1 MMLRDC
7 DSEFLEELAR
17 LLPEGTLLPPAPR
30 YLEEPRGRWQGRA
43 GAVALPRS
51 TDEVAAILRACHA
64 AGVGVVPYGGGT
76 GLVGGQISAKGPLP
90 LLLSL
95 DRMQAI
101 RALYPTENA
110 IVVEAGAI
118 LANVQSA
125 AADAGR
131 LFPLSLASEGSAR
144 IGGLLATNA
153 GGVNVLR
160 YGNARDLVLGLE
172 VVLADG
178 RVWNG
183 LKRLRKDNTG
193 YDLRHLMIGSEGT
206 LGVITAAS
214 LRLVPRPARQGA
226 ALMVIDSPDA
236 ALKLLALAQD
246 HLGDAISAFE
256 LIGGMGLAFLAETMP
271 QVRQPFAEAPDWM
284 VLIDLGLPD
293 ALAPEAALEALFA
306 EAFEAGLVQDGVI
319 AATLAQRAEFW
330 SLRESIPEANRLIG
344 AISSHDISL
353 PLSEIAAFIDR
364 AGPALAQI
372 NSYRINCFGHLGDGN
387 LHYNVFPLP
396 GRNRADHAQERD
408 AIKTCVHDLVH
419 AMGGS
424 VSAEHGIGRLKTGDL
439 IRYGDPVK
447 LAAMRAIKQALDPR
461 GILNPGAVLGNGEMQ
476 RE

>member
-1 MMLRDC
+1 MILRDC
-7 DSEFLEELAR
+7 DSEFLDRLAAI
-17 LLPEGTLLPPAPR
+17 LPQGALLPPAPR

-51 TDEVAAILRACHA
+51 VDEVAAILRTCNS

-76 GLVGGQISAKGPLP
+76 GLVGGQISAEGPVP
-90 LLLSL
+90 LILSL
-95 DRMQAI
+95 ERMQAI
-101 RALYPTENA
+101 RASYPSENVL
-110 IVVEAGAI
+110 VVEAGAV
-118 LANVQSA
+118 LADVQRA
-125 AADAGR
+125 AAGAGR

-178 RVWNG
+178 RIWNG

-214 LRLVPRPARQGA
+214 LRLVPRPAREGA
-226 ALMVIDSPDA
+226 ALMVIESPEA
-236 ALKLLALAQD
+236 ALRLLALAQAR
-246 HLGDAISAFE
+246 LGDAIQAFE
-256 LIGGMGLAFLAETMP
+256 LISGAGLAFLAETMP
-271 QVRQPFAEAPDWM
+271 QIRQPFSQAPDWM
-284 VLIDLGLPD
+284 VLIDLGLPK
-293 ALAPEAALEALFA
+293 AMAPEDALEALFA

-319 AATLAQRAEFW
+319 AASLAQRTEFW
-330 SLRESIPEANRLIG
+330 ALRESIPEANRRIG

-353 PLSEIAAFIDR
+353 PLSEIAAFITR
-364 AGPALAQI
+364 AGQALAQI
-372 NSYRINCFGHLGDGN
+372 SDYRINCFGHLGDGN
-387 LHYNVFPLP
+387 LHYNIFPLP
-396 GRNRADHAQERD
+396 GRSRADHAQERD
-408 AIKTCVHDLVH
+408 AIKTYVHDLVQEF
-419 AMGGS
+419 GGS

-461 GILNPGAVLGNGEMQ
+461 GILNPGAVLADGEMQ